1 METGGIKTCVVTG
14 DWVAE
19 EILCDVATL
28 TECTLRGQFGNYN
41 NKTFHPTREQRKRT
55 HRLFRSIFKMC
66 ILVPR
71 IFSISTGNFKVT
83 ITKNNIRL

>member
-28 TECTLRGQFGNYN
+28 TECTLLGQFGNYKD
-41 NKTFHPTREQRKRT
+41 KTFHQIAKRA
-55 HRLFRSIFKMC
+55 KQM
-66 ILVPR
+66 
-71 IFSISTGNFKVT
+71 
-83 ITKNNIRL
+83 